1 MYSNS
6 NEFKKIENLDKL
18 NSKNIL
24 NIFKDKEE
32 NWNKIILILIY
43 LKKMD

>member
-18 NSKNIL
+18 NSKNKIL

-32 NWNKIILILIY
+32 ILE
-43 LKKMD
+43 